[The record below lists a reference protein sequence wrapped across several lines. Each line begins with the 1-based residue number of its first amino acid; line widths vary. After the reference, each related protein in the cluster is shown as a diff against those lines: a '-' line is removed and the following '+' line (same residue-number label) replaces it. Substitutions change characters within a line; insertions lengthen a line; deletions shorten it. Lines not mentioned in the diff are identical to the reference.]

1 MVVLVVCCAPSARM
15 LVVVLVVCC
24 APSARMLVVLVV
36 CCAPS
41 ARMTM
46 LMMMMTKMEIARDG
60 VIRMEE
66 GGNREQLRR

>member
-1 MVVLVVCCAPSARM
+1 M

-24 APSARMLVVLVV
+24 AL
-36 CCAPS
+36 S

-46 LMMMMTKMEIARDG
+46 LMMMMTTIEIARDG
-60 VIRMEE
+60 VIRMGE

>member
-15 LVVVLVVCC
+15 L
-24 APSARMLVVLVV
+24 MVVLVV

-46 LMMMMTKMEIARDG
+46 LMMMMMMRMAIARDG
-60 VIRMEE
+60 VIRMGE
-66 GGNREQLRR
+66 GENRV